1 MEIYTNKNS
10 VSPKINKSKWKKFS
24 AYIDCFNKIISTI
37 SSNMTHIV
45 EIMKQEILSSFPKTN
60 TCGVKSKN
68 MITNKAIMDIYIKEK
83 VFAYFPNIIPARDLY
98 YKTLLVLIKSKH
110 LKLLVSGNR

>member
-1 MEIYTNKNS
+1 
-10 VSPKINKSKWKKFS
+10 
-24 AYIDCFNKIISTI
+24 
-37 SSNMTHIV
+37 
-45 EIMKQEILSSFPKTN
+45 
-60 TCGVKSKN
+60 

>member
-1 MEIYTNKNS
+1 
-10 VSPKINKSKWKKFS
+10 
-24 AYIDCFNKIISTI
+24 
-37 SSNMTHIV
+37 MTHIV

-83 VFAYFPNIIPARDLY
+83 SIRIFPKYNKIGRAH
-98 YKTLLVLIKSKH
+98 V
-110 LKLLVSGNR
+110 